1 VSDPEHLYL
10 VLVMRT
16 PAFQVSAGD
25 AHQAFLAGLIARHQL
40 EMTGPF
46 TDGTGGAY
54 IVRAP
59 NLAAATELAHSD
71 PLHTGGSS
79 TLTVHEWRVR
89 RFAPEG

>member
-1 VSDPEHLYL
+1 
-10 VLVMRT
+10 
-16 PAFQVSAGD
+16 
-25 AHQAFLAGLIARHQL
+25 
-40 EMTGPF
+40 MTGPF

-71 PLHTGGSS
+71 PLHTTGSS